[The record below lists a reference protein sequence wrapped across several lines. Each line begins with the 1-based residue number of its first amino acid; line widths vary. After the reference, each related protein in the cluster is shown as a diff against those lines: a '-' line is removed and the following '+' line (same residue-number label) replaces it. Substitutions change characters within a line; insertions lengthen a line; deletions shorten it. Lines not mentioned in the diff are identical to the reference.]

1 MSFGNRLAIL
11 SVKAIMAQLLQIKL
25 IGAEMNMNF
34 SMILISQAEEIEQM
48 FKHGG

>member
-1 MSFGNRLAIL
+1 
-11 SVKAIMAQLLQIKL
+11 MAQLLQIKL

-34 SMILISQAEEIEQM
+34 SMSLISQAEEIELM